1 MNTIAG
7 KVHPNVFG
15 LVELFQAK
23 QATTEVTL
31 QQVLDLYL
39 SKLPKAAIEKDH
51 FFYVGPLTVCK
62 PDQPWYSSVPIGKN
76 KLSSMVQTMCSLAE
90 IQGNKTN
97 HSLRSFGVSSMFE
110 QHIPEKN
117 IQEQSGH
124 RSLDALGVYEKTTNQ
139 QKIAASRVVTTC
151 MSSTSGTVE
160 KHEKLTDYEKRSREE
175 HEKLMEKR
183 SSEEHEEK
191 PTGRQMSLEL
201 PEKPD
206 PKMFHGCCFS
216 NCTFSFKN

>member
-1 MNTIAG
+1 MDGSRRRCYVYTEHGSKNRSGGLGQLHLENKIVHHFEVPEAG
-7 KVHPNVFG
+7 KRDYV
-15 LVELFQAK
+15 
-23 QATTEVTL
+23 
-31 QQVLDLYL
+31 QVLDLYL
-39 SKLPKAAIEKDH
+39 SKFPKAAIEKDH
-51 FFYVGPLTVCK
+51 FYVHPLTVCK
-62 PDQPWYSSVPIGKN
+62 PDQPWYSSVPIEKN
-76 KLSSMVQTMCSLAE
+76 KLPSMVRTMCSLAE

-117 IQEQSGH
+117 IQERSGH

-151 MSSTSGTVE
+151 MPSTSGTVE

-191 PTGRQMSLEL
+191 PTGRQMSLE
-201 PEKPD
+201 
-206 PKMFHGCCFS
+206 
-216 NCTFSFKN
+216 

>member
-1 MNTIAG
+1 
-7 KVHPNVFG
+7 
-15 LVELFQAK
+15 
-23 QATTEVTL
+23 
-31 QQVLDLYL
+31 
-39 SKLPKAAIEKDH
+39 
-51 FFYVGPLTVCK
+51 
-62 PDQPWYSSVPIGKN
+62 
-76 KLSSMVQTMCSLAE
+76 
-90 IQGNKTN
+90 
-97 HSLRSFGVSSMFE
+97 MFE

-117 IQEQSGH
+117 IQERSGH
-124 RSLDALGVYEKTTNQ
+124 RSLDVLGVYEKTTNQ